1 MTKKFLKRQLEHE
14 LKELEKAKEF
24 LQSTEGNDGYA
35 TCSGSE
41 ELGYRKGRVDLI
53 RSLLGKET

>member
-1 MTKKFLKRQLEHE
+1 MTKKFLKTQLEHE
-14 LKELEKAKEF
+14 FKELAKAKEF
-24 LQSTEGNDGYA
+24 LQSTEGSPYA

-41 ELGYRKGRVDLI
+41 ELGYRKGRIDLI